1 MRQNCRQKAKLGAPM
16 TVPKKLIDDFEE
28 LRECLI
34 NVRRDYNTYNALYC
48 DENRSLLTAIA
59 PTFFTDVAEILQRD
73 WILQVVKLMDP
84 AVTAVRG
91 KDRENLTVQLLYQQL
106 EDESLLTD
114 EIRSRAKAILD
125 YGELLKPARHRI
137 LAHRDREHHFKGI
150 VMGVTTNEQLKEFVQ
165 NIQDYSDLV
174 GIQIGVGP
182 LDFSSSG
189 CKGDVYDLLQYLRK
203 SQRAQPIIPPSA
215 AR

>member
-1 MRQNCRQKAKLGAPM
+1 M
-16 TVPKKLIDDFEE
+16 TVSQKLVDDFEQ

-48 DENRSLLTAIA
+48 DENRPLLTAIA
-59 PTFFTDVAEILQRD
+59 PTFFADVAEILQRD
-73 WILQVVKLMDP
+73 WILQVMKLMDP
-84 AVTAVRG
+84 AVTTVRG
-91 KDRENLTVQLLYQQL
+91 KDRENLTVQLINQQL

-114 EIRSRAKAILD
+114 EIRNRARAILD
-125 YGELLKPARHRI
+125 YGEFLKPARHRI
-137 LAHRDREHHFKGI
+137 LAHRDRECQFEGV
-150 VMGVTTNEQLKEFVQ
+150 VMAATTNEQLKEFVQ
-165 NIQDYSDLV
+165 NSQDYSDLV

-203 SQRAQPIIPPSA
+203 SQRAQPIIPPDA
-215 AR
+215 AQ

>member
-1 MRQNCRQKAKLGAPM
+1 MAVSQ
-16 TVPKKLIDDFEE
+16 KLIDDFEQ

-48 DENRSLLTAIA
+48 DENRALLTAIA
-59 PTFFTDVAEILQRD
+59 PTFFTDVARILQRD

-84 AVTAVRG
+84 VVTTVRG
-91 KDRENLTVQLLYQQL
+91 KDRENLTVQLINHQL
-106 EDESLLTD
+106 EGQSLLND
-114 EIRSRAKAILD
+114 EIRNCAKAILE
-125 YGELLKPARHRI
+125 YGKLLKPARHRV
-137 LAHRDREHHFKGI
+137 LAHRDRECHFEGV
-150 VMGVTTNEQLKEFVQ
+150 VMGATTDEQLKGFVQ
-165 NIQDYSDLV
+165 NIQNYSDLV

-189 CKGDVYDLLQYLRK
+189 CKGDVYDLLKFLRK
-203 SQRAQPIIPPSA
+203 SQSAQPSIPPDD

>member
-1 MRQNCRQKAKLGAPM
+1 M
-16 TVPKKLIDDFEE
+16 TALQKLIDDFEQ

-48 DENRSLLTAIA
+48 DENRPLLTAIA
-59 PTFFTDVAEILQRD
+59 PTFFTDVAEILERD

-84 AVTAVRG
+84 AITTVRR
-91 KDRENLTVQLLYQQL
+91 KDRENLTFQLINQQL

-114 EIRSRAKAILD
+114 EIQNRAKAIRG
-125 YGELLKPARHRI
+125 YGKLLKPARHRT
-137 LAHRDREHHFKGI
+137 LAHRDRECHFEGI
-150 VMGVTTNEQLKEFVQ
+150 AMGGTTNTQLKEFVQ

-189 CKGDVYDLLQYLRK
+189 CKGDVYSLLQYLRK
-203 SQRAQPIIPPSA
+203 SQHAQPIIPPDA
-215 AR
+215 VR